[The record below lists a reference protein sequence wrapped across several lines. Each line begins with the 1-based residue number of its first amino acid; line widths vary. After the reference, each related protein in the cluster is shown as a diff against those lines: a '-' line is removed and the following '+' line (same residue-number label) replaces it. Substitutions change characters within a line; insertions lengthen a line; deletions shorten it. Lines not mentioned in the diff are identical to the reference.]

1 MEVPGMPKVEE
12 EMCPTAHLP
21 AGPHKRRLFKGTLK
35 PASTQPTGK
44 SYTLPPALISEV
56 VIKDPAGG
64 AATSTSRPLRQPT
77 HLYNHPCLHTD
88 PLSPG
93 CPSTA
98 ISSTAVPQPFVDPAV
113 LQRRPPPS

>member
-1 MEVPGMPKVEE
+1 MPKAEK

-35 PASTQPTGK
+35 PPSTRPTGK
-44 SYTLPPALISEV
+44 PYTLPPALISEV

-64 AATSTSRPLRQPT
+64 AATR
-77 HLYNHPCLHTD
+77 
-88 PLSPG
+88 